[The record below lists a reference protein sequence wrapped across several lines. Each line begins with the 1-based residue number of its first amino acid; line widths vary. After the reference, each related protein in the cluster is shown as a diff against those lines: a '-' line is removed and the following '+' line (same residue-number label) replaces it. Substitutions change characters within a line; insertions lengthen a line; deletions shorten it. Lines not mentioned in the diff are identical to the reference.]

1 MIGEILAEPDTVAAL
16 SRVQVDVQPLTLEQ
30 TAQRIR
36 QVHEIAAR
44 VVKDRTAQGN

>member
-1 MIGEILAEPDTVAAL
+1 
-16 SRVQVDVQPLTLEQ
+16 VDVQTLTPEQ

-44 VVKDRTAQGN
+44 VVADRTVQNGEPGRS